1 MARVATSAEAVSSPT
16 ADHLVLVRT
25 HGTYTLYDAG
35 SPDVPEAASLNGN
48 SYLVRQPRIVPL
60 AELPAATKEVMA
72 GLGSPGL
79 FVSSVEVIDHLRK
92 GGIELPKPVRG
103 APRAAIVT
111 TVMVKSKP
119 NPLPMS
125 HEHFFVGVAEGP
137 RCGAVAERKAPVPA
151 PAQDAVA
158 AETPSTS
165 GDRKV
170 GTKVG
175 RQHTA
180 TIRSPSAPP
189 QPAPSGS

>member
-1 MARVATSAEAVSSPT
+1 MARVATSAEAAPSSPT

-25 HGTYTLYDAG
+25 HGTYTLYDAE
-35 SPDVPEAASLNGN
+35 SSDVPEAASLNGN
-48 SYLVRQPRIVPL
+48 SYLVREPRIVPL

-137 RCGAVAERKAPVPA
+137 RCGAAAERKAP
-151 PAQDAVA
+151 AQDA
-158 AETPSTS
+158 TTTS
-165 GDRKV
+165 ADRKV